1 MYLVYKGMYIYI
13 YTLDKRCSG
22 VLVVVLQEVKL
33 CSPDYKDAEV
43 DAAVADFQLRIKNY
57 ELVYEPLDTKTDK

>member
-1 MYLVYKGMYIYI
+1 VFFVESICDDPQIILENIK
-13 YTLDKRCSG
+13 
-22 VLVVVLQEVKL
+22 EVKL